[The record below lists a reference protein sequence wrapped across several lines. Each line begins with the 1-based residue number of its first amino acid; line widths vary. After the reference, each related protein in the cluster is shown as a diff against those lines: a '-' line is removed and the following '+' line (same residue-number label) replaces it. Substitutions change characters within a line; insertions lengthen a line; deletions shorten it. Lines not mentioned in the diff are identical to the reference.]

1 MAGPMW
7 KPVRVVL
14 FGLAFLFVIA
24 NVHEIGHTV
33 TARLLGDGSAHYL
46 LYQVRGQSTCFGCN
60 LYDSASLSDTGNI
73 LVNLGGVFFTQLLAW
88 SAIFLL
94 ARRDRPRLEP
104 WMALTAIA
112 LTWSGD
118 LVLQLVQ
125 GLQAQI
131 PDQLPRGPEVSY
143 TDYLAVVWFM
153 RDRTGTSAA
162 DLKQGLLWATIA
174 YSGLLLF
181 ATSWA
186 LRRRR
191 PRASSGQLPRP

>member
-1 MAGPMW
+1 MW

-14 FGLAFLFVIA
+14 FGLVFLFVMG

-46 LYQVRGQSTCFGCN
+46 LYQARGQSTCFGCN
-60 LYDSASLSDTGNI
+60 LYDSSSLSDTANT
-73 LVNLGGVFFTQLLAW
+73 LVNFGGVLFTQLLCW

-104 WMALTAIA
+104 WMALTAIVI
-112 LTWSGD
+112 TWSGD
-118 LVLQLVQ
+118 LILQLVQ
-125 GLQAQI
+125 GLQAEI
-131 PDQLPRGPEVSY
+131 PNQLPRGPEMSY
-143 TDYLAVVWFM
+143 TDYQAVIWFL
-153 RDRTGTSAA
+153 RDGTGISTA

-181 ATSWA
+181 ATRWA
-186 LRRRR
+186 LRRSR
-191 PRASSGQLPRP
+191 PQA